1 MLSLGGYKNFACM
14 YKPAMIAPV
23 GEAFRIIK
31 QMLGDF
37 YLQLYKD
44 YGADHYPSLYG
55 SYISAL
61 TNFMTLYDL
70 TEPPSNLPT
79 FDIVP
84 DWVMILLYASVAAVN
99 QQSWTVGADEV
110 CQGLNC

>member
-1 MLSLGGYKNFACM
+1 MNYTCM
-14 YKPAMIAPV
+14 NKPSKAAPV
-23 GEAFRIIK
+23 GEAFRNIK
-31 QMLGDF
+31 MTYGDNF
-37 YLQLYKD
+37 FLQLYKD
-44 YGADHYPSLYG
+44 FGGDKHPSLYG
-55 SYISAL
+55 SFISAV

-70 TEPPSNLPT
+70 TEAPSNLPT

-84 DWVMILLYASVAAVN
+84 DWVNILLYASVAAVN

>member
-1 MLSLGGYKNFACM
+1 MNFACM
-14 YKPAMIAPV
+14 HKPAKIAPI

-31 QMLGDF
+31 LMLGDF

-44 YGADHYPSLYG
+44 YGGDQHPSLYG

-84 DWVMILLYASVAAVN
+84 DWVNILLYASVAAVN

>member
-1 MLSLGGYKNFACM
+1 MNLACM
-14 YKPAMIAPV
+14 HKPASVAPV

-31 QMLGDF
+31 TMLGDF

-44 YGADHYPSLYG
+44 YGGDKHPSLYG

-70 TEPPSNLPT
+70 SEPPPNLPT

-84 DWVMILLYASVAAVN
+84 DWVNLLMYASVTAIK
-99 QQSWTVGADEV
+99 QQSWAVGADED
-110 CQGLNC
+110 CTGLMCSWF